1 MTNNEKPSPQ
11 AAATWW
17 YSPSA
22 SEPPTDLAG
31 WLERIRAHV
40 TWARGAMT
48 PREMPSACA
57 SLEKA
62 AAALEQLGK
71 LLESRGLGV
80 TPLDVSEGR

>member
-1 MTNNEKPSPQ
+1 MTSNEKPSPQ

-40 TWARGAMT
+40 TWARGAMN

-57 SLEKA
+57 SLEKKSGSRPRA
-62 AAALEQLGK
+62 ARQGAGEPRSWRDAA
-71 LLESRGLGV
+71 
-80 TPLDVSEGR
+80 